1 MWWGTVDM
9 RPKWT
14 EYEEPTSYQVLLD
27 ENRALQAEID
37 RLRER
42 LAEAEELKRAISEG
56 DLSSILK
63 RCTVGSQQ
71 QRAK

>member
-1 MWWGTVDM
+1 M
-9 RPKWT
+9 
-14 EYEEPTSYQVLLD
+14 LLD

-37 RLRER
+37 RLSER
-42 LAEAEELKRAISEG
+42 LAEAEELKRVISEG

-63 RCTVGSQQ
+63 KCTVGSQQ